1 MRPKDPKKINKMGL
15 YTYVDSFWGLKEI
28 TSSKSNKIIMIVCG
42 RIWLDLGSRP
52 RLERFF
58 SGYSGSPSP
67 QKATFSQILIPS
79 GTHGHVSTSSQEL
92 LGASTVKKQQQQQQ
106 QQQKKKQKMFL

>member
-1 MRPKDPKKINKMGL
+1 MS
-15 YTYVDSFWGLKEI
+15 DSILVLALAWRG
-28 TSSKSNKIIMIVCG
+28 
-42 RIWLDLGSRP
+42 
-52 RLERFF
+52 F
-58 SGYSGSPSP
+58 SPGIPVFPSP

-106 QQQKKKQKMFL
+106 QQKKQKMFL

>member
-58 SGYSGSPSP
+58 SGYSGFPLSS
-67 QKATFSQILIPS
+67 KSNIFSNSNSIWNAR
-79 GTHGHVSTSSQEL
+79 TRSQEL
-92 LGASTVKKQQQQQQ
+92 LGASTVKKQQQQQ
-106 QQQKKKQKMFL
+106 KKKQKMFL